1 MSTSSND
8 FAVRLVDA
16 GKRYVKY
23 DDVPTLVGWAKRF
36 TSRKRRGH
44 LWAVRHFDLEVAPGE
59 TVGII
64 GRNGAG
70 KTTTLQML
78 AGITSPTEGT
88 VAVRGRISPL
98 IAVGVGFH
106 AELTG
111 RENVYV
117 NGTILG
123 MDRKDID
130 RHFDDIVAFA
140 ELDFFIDTPVK
151 FYSSGMLVR
160 LGFAVAIAARPD
172 VLLVDEVLAVGD
184 LPFQIKCHER
194 ISAIREAG
202 TSVVVVSHNLTAVR
216 QLCSRVVVMER
227 GTPRFT
233 GPATEGISV
242 YHEILDNVQEVES
255 GHGAAVKVI
264 SSSLLDAEGRPTVRM
279 NAGDEVTVRMEAE
292 FLEPQENA
300 IFGVTVTTETG
311 LVVYQDSTFLDE
323 RARYEAGD
331 RVRCDIHFRA
341 DLPTGTYS
349 VRGAIKWAQEE
360 DAMRQGNLLL
370 FYVDGRPFVVGTT
383 DLKATF
389 GLENGAAQVP
399 SAASAVPSQPSWLEP
414 ARAQAQDEA
423 GNGVR
428 EQ

>member
-1 MSTSSND
+1 MARASDD
-8 FAVRLVDA
+8 FALRLVDA

-36 TSRKRRGH
+36 TSRKRRGQ

-78 AGITSPTEGT
+78 AGITAPTEGS

-106 AELTG
+106 PELTG

-123 MDRKDID
+123 MDRKEID
-130 RHFDDIVAFA
+130 RRFDDIVSFA
-140 ELDFFIDTPVK
+140 ELAFFIDTPVK

-184 LPFQIKCHER
+184 LPFQIKCHQR
-194 ISAIREAG
+194 IAQIREAG
-202 TSVVVVSHNLTAVR
+202 TSVIVVSHNLTAVR

-227 GTPRFT
+227 GQPRFV

-242 YHEILDNVQEVES
+242 YHEILDDVQEAET
-255 GHGAAVKVI
+255 GHGAAVKI
-264 SSSLLDAEGRPTVRM
+264 LSSSLLDANGQPTVRL
-279 NAGDEVTVRMEAE
+279 NGGDELTVRMEIE
-292 FLEPQENA
+292 FLQPQENA

-311 LVVYQDSTFLDE
+311 MVVYQDSTFLDD
-323 RARYEAGD
+323 RARYKVGD
-331 RVRCDIHFRA
+331 RVRCDIRFRC

-349 VRGAIKWAQEE
+349 VRGAIKWATDE
-360 DAMRQGNLLL
+360 DSIRQGNLLL
-370 FYVDGRPFVVGTT
+370 FYVDGRPFVLGTT
-383 DLKATF
+383 DLKARF
-389 GLENGAAQVP
+389 DLGNEVAAAP
-399 SAASAVPSQPSWLEP
+399 APNAPSWLGAAVP
-414 ARAQAQDEA
+414 AQEET

-428 EQ
+428 EP